1 MSLNSATQVLTNAQ
15 VYQDLVRTGT
25 HVDLDGVA
33 MFRVFPVLLPTTP
46 VWYDLS
52 KG

>member
-1 MSLNSATQVLTNAQ
+1 MLLNSATQGLTDTQ
-15 VYQDLVRTGT
+15 VYQDWVRAGT

-46 VWYDLS
+46 VW
-52 KG
+52 